1 VSTRPGSNAE
11 SAVARREAEVGP
23 HGRARPPGAPSGPTL
38 RGAARVFFQ
47 IAGLVAALGVVAAVA
62 VPILGLSSTSCR
74 PLDCGLVQMLGKAMA
89 AGGIG
94 LALATVALQSLR
106 TRQFSV
112 AVLAALVAG
121 PALLWTVM
129 IVDQWRQLQAGTD
142 EASAVIAVAR
152 EYAAGRGLGPAG
164 ELRPLIYNG
173 RGEWISV
180 RVAAPGGASAFVL
193 ERRDNGAWAPVAMA
207 PTFSRDALRALG
219 APTDLLRDPG

>member
-1 VSTRPGSNAE
+1 VSTFPGSNAE

-23 HGRARPPGAPSGPTL
+23 PGRGVPPRRTSGPTL
-38 RGAARVFFQ
+38 PGPARALFRAAS
-47 IAGLVAALGVVAAVA
+47 LVAALGALVALA
-62 VPILGLSSTSCR
+62 VPVLGLSSTSCG
-74 PLDCGLVQMLGKAMA
+74 PLNCGLVQTLGKAMA

-94 LALATVALQSLR
+94 LALATISVQSLR
-106 TRQFSV
+106 TRQFSA

-129 IVDQWRQLQAGTD
+129 IVDQWRQLDAGTD
-142 EASAVIAVAR
+142 EASAVIALAR

-173 RGEWISV
+173 RGDWISV
-180 RVAAPGGASAFVL
+180 KITAPGGATAFVL
-193 ERRDNGAWAPVAMA
+193 ERRDGGAWAPVAMA
-207 PTFSRDALRALG
+207 PTFTRDDLRALG